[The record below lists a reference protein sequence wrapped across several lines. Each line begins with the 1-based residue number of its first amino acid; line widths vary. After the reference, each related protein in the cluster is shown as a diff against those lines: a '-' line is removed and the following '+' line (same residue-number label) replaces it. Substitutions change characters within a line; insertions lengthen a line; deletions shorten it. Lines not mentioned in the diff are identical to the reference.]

1 MELNGT
7 KNKKERKQKRDK
19 PVIWA
24 LKDRESVKSEKRVSM
39 EVEKSFWNCCKWHC
53 PFRRVTKLVEETV
66 SGDSF
71 VVQNPIF
78 AFYIS
83 LVGSTCMT
91 HVDGTWSLFFFE
103 VPSSNLSWYNPM
115 IHETSY
121 VITFLNMSRFFFFFL
136 SMLKMSRWEKFLAQ
150 LIKRKDFYSPMTSD

>member
-7 KNKKERKQKRDK
+7 KNKKETKQKRDK

-115 IHETSY
+115 IHETSCVISHHIPKY
-121 VITFLNMSRFFFFFL
+121 VTLREISCSTYKEEGFLFTN
-136 SMLKMSRWEKFLAQ
+136 
-150 LIKRKDFYSPMTSD
+150 D

>member
-103 VPSSNLSWYNPM
+103 VPSSNLSWYNSM

-121 VITFLNMSRFFFFFL
+121 VITFLNMSRFFFFL
-136 SMLKMSRWEKFLAQ
+136 SMLNMSRWEKFLAQ

>member
-121 VITFLNMSRFFFFFL
+121 VITFLNMSRFFFFL
-136 SMLKMSRWEKFLAQ
+136 SMLNMSRWEKFLAQ